1 MTARKYAILSTISI
15 FTPMQHLPIHPSGP
29 TFSRI
34 IAGAWRWNSIPTAT
48 IEQLINTAL
57 DLGITTFD
65 HADIYGDYSNERS
78 FGDVLA
84 RQPHLVKK
92 MQLVT
97 KCGIKLPSSKKPEHR
112 VKHYDSSKSH
122 IIQSA
127 ETSLRLLHT
136 DHIDLL
142 LIHRPDPLM
151 DIFEVA
157 DAFGQL
163 KQQGKVLHFGV
174 SNFTVSQ
181 FDLLQSA
188 LPFPLVTNQ
197 VELSLFCTSAL
208 FDGTIEQL
216 YKHRA
221 SAMAWSP
228 LGGGRTFIA
237 EDEVTRRI
245 REKVEEISSKYN
257 NASTTQI
264 FLAWILKHPSKI
276 FPVIGTS
283 KPERLKESADSI
295 DINLDTQ
302 DWYEMLKAVRG
313 TDVA

>member
-1 MTARKYAILSTISI
+1 MTAAKYAILTLISI
-15 FTPMQHLPIHPSGP
+15 FASMQHIPIHPSGP

-34 IAGAWRWNSIPTAT
+34 IAGAWRWNALPTNT
-48 IEQLINTAL
+48 LEQLINTAL
-57 DLGITTFD
+57 DEGITTFD

-78 FGDVLA
+78 FGEVIA
-84 RQPHLVKK
+84 RQPDLVKK
-92 MQLVT
+92 MQIVT
-97 KCGIKLPSSKKPEHR
+97 KCGIKLTSSKKPDHR
-112 VKHYDSSKSH
+112 VKHYDSSKDH
-122 IIQSA
+122 IVQSA
-127 ETSLRLLHT
+127 ETSLQLLHT

-151 DIFEVA
+151 DIHEVA
-157 DAFGQL
+157 DAFTQL

-181 FDLLQSA
+181 FELLQSA
-188 LPFPLVTNQ
+188 LSFPLVTNQ
-197 VELSLFCTSAL
+197 VELSLFCTAPL

-216 YKHRA
+216 YKLKA

-237 EDEVTRRI
+237 EDEPTLRI
-245 REKVEEISSKYN
+245 KNKVSELSSRYN
-257 NASTTQI
+257 NATTTQF
-264 FLAWILKHPSKI
+264 FLAWLLKHPSKI

-283 KPERLKESADSI
+283 KPERLREAAHSVNIK
-295 DINLDTQ
+295 LDTQ

>member
-1 MTARKYAILSTISI
+1 
-15 FTPMQHLPIHPSGP
+15 MQQLPIHPKGP

-34 IAGAWRWNSIPTAT
+34 IAGAWRWNNIPSST
-48 IEQLINTAL
+48 IEVLINTAL
-57 DLGITTFD
+57 DEGITTFD
-65 HADIYGDYSNERS
+65 HADIYGDYGNETT
-78 FGDVLA
+78 FGEVLA
-84 RQPHLVKK
+84 RQPQLAKK

-97 KCGIKLPSSKKPEHR
+97 KCGIKLTSSKKPEHR
-112 VKHYDSSKSH
+112 VKHYDSSKEH
-122 IIQSA
+122 IIKSA
-127 ETSLRLLHT
+127 ETSLRLLHV

-142 LIHRPDPLM
+142 LIHRPDFLM
-151 DIFEVA
+151 DIHEVA

-174 SNFTVSQ
+174 SNFTTSQ
-181 FDLLQSA
+181 YDLLQSA

-216 YKHRA
+216 YKQRA
-221 SAMAWSP
+221 SVMAWSP
-228 LGGGRTFIA
+228 LGGGRTFTA

-245 REKVEEISSKYN
+245 REKTTELSSKYN
-257 NASTTQI
+257 GATTTQI
-264 FLAWILKHPSKI
+264 FLAWILKHPSNI

-283 KPERLKESADSI
+283 KPERLREAAASI
-295 DINLDTQ
+295 NVKLDTQ

>member
-1 MTARKYAILSTISI
+1 
-15 FTPMQHLPIHPSGP
+15 MQHLPIHPQGP

-34 IAGAWRWNSIPTAT
+34 IAGAWRWNNIPSTT

-57 DLGITTFD
+57 DEGITTFD
-65 HADIYGDYSNERS
+65 HADIYGDYANERS
-78 FGDVLA
+78 FGEVIA
-84 RQPHLVKK
+84 RQPQLAKK
-92 MQLVT
+92 MQIVT
-97 KCGIKLPSSKKPEHR
+97 KCGIKLTSSKRPEHR
-112 VKHYDSSKSH
+112 VKHYDSSKDH
-122 IIQSA
+122 IIKSA
-127 ETSLRLLHT
+127 EASLQQLHVEK
-136 DHIDLL
+136 IDLL

-151 DIFEVA
+151 DIHEVA
-157 DAFGQL
+157 EAFGQL
-163 KQQGKVLHFGV
+163 KQQGKALNFGV

-237 EDEVTRRI
+237 EDEVSLRARQ
-245 REKVEEISSKYN
+245 KVEELSHKYDK
-257 NASTTQI
+257 ASTTQI
-264 FLAWILKHPSKI
+264 FLAWLLKHPSTI

-283 KPERLKESADSI
+283 KPERLREAAQSVNVK
-295 DINLDTQ
+295 LDTQ

>member
-1 MTARKYAILSTISI
+1 
-15 FTPMQHLPIHPSGP
+15 MQHLPIHPQGP

-34 IAGAWRWNSIPTAT
+34 IAGAWRWNSIPSAT

-57 DLGITTFD
+57 DEGITTFD

-78 FGDVLA
+78 FGEVIA
-84 RQPHLVKK
+84 RQPQLLRK

-97 KCGIKLPSSKKPEHR
+97 KCGIKLTSTKKPEHR
-112 VKHYDSSKSH
+112 VKHYDSSKDH

-127 ETSLRLLHT
+127 ETSLKLLHT

-151 DIFEVA
+151 NIHEVA
-157 DAFGQL
+157 EAFTQL
-163 KQQGKVLHFGV
+163 KKEGKALSFGV

-197 VELSLFCTSAL
+197 IELSLFCTSPL

-228 LGGGRTFIA
+228 LGGGRTFTA
-237 EDEVTRRI
+237 EDEVSRRA
-245 REKVEEISSKYN
+245 RLKVEELSSKYD

-264 FLAWILKHPSKI
+264 FLSWIMKHPSNI

-283 KPERLKESADSI
+283 KPERLREAAHSVNVK
-295 DINLDTQ
+295 LDTQ
-302 DWYEMLKAVRG
+302 DWYELLKAVRG

>member
-1 MTARKYAILSTISI
+1 
-15 FTPMQHLPIHPSGP
+15 MQHLPIHPSGP

-34 IAGAWRWNSIPTAT
+34 IAGAWRWNSVPADT

-57 DLGITTFD
+57 DEGITTFD
-65 HADIYGDYSNERS
+65 HADIYGDYGNEKT
-78 FGDVLA
+78 FGEVIA
-84 RQPHLVKK
+84 RQPHLAKK

-97 KCGIKLPSSKKPEHR
+97 KCGIKLTSSKKPEHR
-112 VKHYDSSKSH
+112 VKHYDSSKAH
-122 IIQSA
+122 IIKSA
-127 ETSLRLLHT
+127 ETSMALLHT

-151 DIFEVA
+151 DVEEVA

-163 KQQGKVLHFGV
+163 KKDGKVLHFGV
-174 SNFTVSQ
+174 SNFTTTQ

-197 VELSLFCTSAL
+197 VELSLFCHKPL
-208 FDGTIEQL
+208 FDGTVEQL
-216 YKHRA
+216 YRLKA

-237 EDEVTRRI
+237 EDDESRRI
-245 REKVEEISSKYN
+245 REKINELSSKYN
-257 NASTTQI
+257 GATTTQFFI
-264 FLAWILKHPSKI
+264 AWLLKHPSKI
-276 FPVIGTS
+276 FPVVGTS
-283 KPERLKESADSI
+283 KPERLREAAKSTELK
-295 DINLDTQ
+295 LDTQ

-313 TDVA
+313 ADVA